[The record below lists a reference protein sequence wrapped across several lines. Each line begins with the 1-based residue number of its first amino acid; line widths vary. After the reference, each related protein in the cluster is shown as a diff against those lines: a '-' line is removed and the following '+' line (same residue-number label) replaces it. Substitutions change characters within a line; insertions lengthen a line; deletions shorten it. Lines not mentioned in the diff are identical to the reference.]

1 MLSDALPPSRRTA
14 LIAGASGLVGGHLL
28 EQLLA
33 EEAYG
38 GVTALGRR
46 PLARQHPKLAQR
58 VVDFRRL
65 AEIEDFPA
73 ADDVFCCLGSTIG
86 KSGSREAFREVD
98 YSYVVELARRSLG
111 AGARQFLVVTS
122 MGADPGAP
130 LFYCR
135 VKGEVERALR
145 QLPFEA
151 LQILQP
157 SVLLGARSVTRPGE
171 RLAGAAMSATGWL
184 LLGPLRKYRPIAGQA
199 VARTMLR
206 VALDAPA
213 GIHVYESDQIE
224 RLARGDGEP

>member
-1 MLSDALPPSRRTA
+1 
-14 LIAGASGLVGGHLL
+14 VGGHLL
-28 EQLLA
+28 ELLLA

-46 PLARQHPKLAQR
+46 ALGRQHRKLAER

-73 ADDVFCCLGSTIG
+73 AEDVFCCLGSTIG
-86 KSGSREAFREVD
+86 RAGSREAFREVD
-98 YSYVVELARRSLG
+98 HDYVLELARRSLA
-111 AGARQFLVVTS
+111 AGARQFLIVTS
-122 MGADPGAP
+122 MGSDPTAP

-135 VKGEVERALR
+135 VKGDVERALK

-157 SVLLGARSVTRPGE
+157 SVLLGRREVARPRE
-171 RLAGAAMSATGWL
+171 RLMGAAMSALALL
-184 LLGPLRKYRPIAGQA
+184 LLGPLRKYRPISGKA
-199 VARTMLR
+199 VALAMLR

-213 GIHVYESDQIE
+213 GIHVYESDRIAE
-224 RLARGDGEP
+224 LARGDGEP